1 MGPSGDRLGVMLGHL
16 GPFWSDVVPVSGHVG
31 AILGLYIDI
40 WSRLGTIRDSI
51 KRHTKSIEFSIIFAF
66 WAPSESM
73 FGDHRLVFL
82 SSLKPKSLASGI

>member
-16 GPFWSDVVPVSGHVG
+16 KPFWMDVVPVSGQVG

-66 WAPSESM
+66 RVPSERV
-73 FGDHRLVFL
+73 FGDHRIAVVN
-82 SSLKPKSLASGI
+82 I